1 MRSIVDIRCRR
12 ILDND
17 WSSTGFIPYLIAL
30 NANMTVLGLTGNTA
44 DSWALQCTL
53 HALATLEHG
62 NLSCI
67 PVALGQPY
75 VSGFCSSTYIM
86 LTSDPRYHL
95 L

>member
-1 MRSIVDIRCRR
+1 M
-12 ILDND
+12 DND

-44 DSWALQCTL
+44 NSWALQCTL

-75 VSGFCSSTYIM
+75 VSSFYLLTYLVLD
-86 LTSDPRYHL
+86 LTPRYDLPLAIHDD
-95 L
+95 

>member
-1 MRSIVDIRCRR
+1 M
-12 ILDND
+12 DND

-30 NANMTVLGLTGNTA
+30 NANMTVLGLTGSTA
-44 DSWALQCTL
+44 NSWALQCTL

-75 VSGFCSSTYIM
+75 VSSFSLLTYLVLD
-86 LTSDPRYHL
+86 LTPRYDLALAIHDD
-95 L
+95 